1 MEEFNDEKFIDNY
14 PFQASIETIENILI
28 QMKRSVCKIYNGRE
42 KGTGFFCKIHN
53 NNQKKDIKVLIT
65 NNHVLGKNYFNKKKK
80 IEISLDDENKME
92 NININE
98 KVFIFTDEKL
108 DITFVEIDE
117 NNSINKY
124 VNYLEI
130 DYKVNHEKEHYANL
144 FGKKPIYTMHYPE
157 GKKIL
162 VSYGIFKSIDID
174 SNFIKHTCSTDN
186 GSSGAPI
193 LLLDSLKVIGVHMG
207 YDQYSRD
214 NKGIFMK
221 NTISEFLEHFK
232 ENNLNIKV
240 KEEKVTKIQ
249 SFWRGRCI
257 RKIMILYYDLEEFLF
272 LISRV
277 CINHFIDNFFFFI
290 NQLFNINSKN
300 YIKIYNRNNNYKN
313 IENNQNN
320 SIRNIKNFD
329 YSNKNQNI
337 VYEKKNSNNYFAINK
352 QKNKNLN
359 EISNIPDKIKNN
371 KTNIYKTIDEP
382 NKKRNK
388 FNNLLKRKPNIKPI
402 IKNQYCDT
410 EYKLVNL
417 IKYPAQSY
425 KKIIFENKNENKD
438 LEYQQTQYI
447 NYYDTLKINNKI
459 KRNNNNYINNIPY
472 NLKENNIGNNNYNLN
487 IRNSNIN
494 DNYINKLKNRE
505 RSHSAKDDNYF
516 NKFWNI

>member
-1 MEEFNDEKFIDNY
+1 MEEFNDERFIDNY
-14 PFQASIETIENILI
+14 PIQASIETTENILI

-65 NNHVLGKNYFNKKKK
+65 NNHVLGKNYFNKKNL

-117 NNSINKY
+117 NNLINKY

-130 DYKVNHEKEHYANL
+130 DYKINHEKEHYRNL
-144 FGKKPIYTMHYPE
+144 FEKKPIYTMHYPE

-207 YDQYSRD
+207 YDKYSSN

-221 NTISEFLEHFK
+221 NTISEFLDHFR
-232 ENNLNIKV
+232 ENSL
-240 KEEKVTKIQ
+240 
-249 SFWRGRCI
+249 
-257 RKIMILYYDLEEFLF
+257 
-272 LISRV
+272 
-277 CINHFIDNFFFFI
+277 
-290 NQLFNINSKN
+290 NSKN
-300 YIKIYNRNNNYKN
+300 YVKISNRNNNYKN
-313 IENNQNN
+313 KENNQNN
-320 SIRNIKNFD
+320 NVRNIKNVD

-337 VYEKKNSNNYFAINK
+337 VYEKKMSSNYLIINK
-352 QKNKNLN
+352 QKNINLN
-359 EISNIPDKIKNN
+359 EISKLHDKIKKN
-371 KTNIYKTIDEP
+371 KSNIYKAIDEP
-382 NKKRNK
+382 NKMR
-388 FNNLLKRKPNIKPI
+388 NNLNDLSTRKTNIKPI
-402 IKNQYCDT
+402 IENKYCDT
-410 EYKLVNL
+410 EYKLVKS
-417 IKYPAQSY
+417 IKYPEQSV

-438 LEYQQTQYI
+438 LEYQQTEYI
-447 NYYDTLKINNKI
+447 NNYDTFKNINKI
-459 KRNNNNYINNIPY
+459 KKNNNNYINIIPY

-487 IRNSNIN
+487 IRNSDIRYIN

-505 RSHSAKDDNYF
+505 RSHSTKDDNYF
-516 NKFWNI
+516 NEFWKFKHI